1 VPRAR
6 LRRKERT
13 GLEKGDISA
22 FLSEGEKIT
31 GVYAIVRSADR
42 PVSSQWTPTFD
53 FLLFVSLT
61 GMRGYFPVM
70 AAEGHEQRIFKSF
83 DRLLRMLRELG
94 YHGPITTYDDADP
107 RRPAEPTGVT
117 RRRPGERLATL
128 PPSTKA
134 KTRS

>member
-1 VPRAR
+1 MHGFNNGFKHGISHQTTPAPSKGRQYQGWIR
-6 LRRKERT
+6 KLRR
-13 GLEKGDISA
+13 GAGA
-22 FLSEGEKIT
+22 
-31 GVYAIVRSADR
+31 
-42 PVSSQWTPTFD
+42 PVT
-53 FLLFVSLT
+53 
-61 GMRGYFPVM
+61 
-70 AAEGHEQRIFKSF
+70 F

-134 KTRS
+134 KARS